1 MVVVVPANTSVL
13 ELKGIHLYHANRSNC
28 SARVRLLLEEKEL
41 DWTSH
46 HIDLGKKEN
55 ISEEYFGINPKGV
68 VPALVHDGTVI
79 AESNDILLYLEK
91 QFPEPGFRAVSPDRQ
106 SEIDYWLKMSGDL
119 HIPGIKTFQYYNL
132 NAALLEKTEEE
143 LALYKKLQNDRE
155 LLAFHDKHSEGRSFS
170 EADADAASALLDEY
184 FANRS
189 RRSRTVTGL
198 VGASYT
204 LADHLLVAD
213 YNDPAGGARF
223 GIPKLQEW
231 YDAYPA
237 PQFKRR
243 LRMAQQANL
252 CGDRSNVAGPPNTAD
267 NRSRTETG
275 KMTLYADSQSRY
287 ERLDP
292 FIQTSGSVADPGTW
306 GPARALAVAREV
318 RPGVFD
324 GVRGKAEDTG
334 PPNDIERRKS
344 VCATSGNWR
353 RPRDF

>member
-106 SEIDYWLKMSGDL
+106 SEIDYWLKMSGEL

-184 FANRS
+184 FAKQEQAIAD
-189 RRSRTVTGL
+189 GGWL

-204 LADHLLVAD
+204 LADISWSPTITTLL
-213 YNDPAGGARF
+213 AGGFDF
-223 GIPKLQEW
+223 GNYPNIQEW
-231 YDAYPA
+231 YERISRR
-237 PQFKRR
+237 PQFQKAVFEWRN
-243 LRMAQQANL
+243 QATYAVT
-252 CGDRSNVAGPPNTAD
+252 DPTIAGAANTA
-267 NRSRTETG
+267 R
-275 KMTLYADSQSRY
+275 
-287 ERLDP
+287 
-292 FIQTSGSVADPGTW
+292 
-306 GPARALAVAREV
+306 
-318 RPGVFD
+318 
-324 GVRGKAEDTG
+324 
-334 PPNDIERRKS
+334 
-344 VCATSGNWR
+344 
-353 RPRDF
+353 